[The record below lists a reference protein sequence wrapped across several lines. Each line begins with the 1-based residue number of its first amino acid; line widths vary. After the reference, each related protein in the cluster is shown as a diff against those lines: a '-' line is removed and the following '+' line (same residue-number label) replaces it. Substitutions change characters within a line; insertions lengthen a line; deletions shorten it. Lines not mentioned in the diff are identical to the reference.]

1 MPRHFLLFL
10 FLFVSSHSFLQEAND
25 VISIEFDNESLL
37 QALKSLKKNSTE
49 RFAYSAQE
57 LRGHKVNGQ
66 FIKKSIPTILE
77 VILPPDLSFTFSK
90 GLILIYRAEEVSA
103 SNQDP
108 GLFNFRLIGECSD
121 FYTGEVLPYATI
133 KALNSEITAQSNQDG
148 EFQIEAFFSDT
159 SAISISYVGYKES
172 IVRPIDFENPKK
184 IQVLLKPEATLING
198 VLIESY
204 ESPPIVSRKDIS
216 NFTVDVLRANQLTN
230 VGESDAL
237 SLVKSIPGFDLT
249 AGNNEGLGTR
259 GMSQSENLY
268 YLDGYPVFNP
278 NHFFGLFSSINA
290 LSVKNIRVLKTG
302 YSPSFGGRSS
312 AVFDITSY
320 EGNDEKLGLKIQN
333 GLLSSSAR
341 LDGPLLKKRL
351 TFSLSGR
358 RSHTQLLKS
367 ELYRDLF
374 NSIYNSNVSFSGSD
388 EVLDA
393 FASEVQPEVDFSDLQ
408 AKVHFSAKKGF
419 SLTASGFF
427 SQDFSSQNIVDSLEE
442 VNFSIVYDN
451 QYEWVNYGG
460 SLVFKHKLKKKVKA
474 KHLISFSDF
483 KTRSGSLETII
494 GLFNGSSFQL
504 QSSYENEISDVTFKS
519 EWDYIYSDSLGLKV
533 GIENNLNNFKLQ
545 ESSFS
550 VPIIGRGFAG
560 MLTNYFARVLINK
573 KKFSTKFG
581 VRVISSTK
589 YNELFWEPRFKFNYN
604 INKDV
609 SLKAG
614 YGVHYQFLRKTRSLN
629 FFRGATEEWQ
639 LSSENND
646 TPYSRS
652 EQLVVGLNVSL
663 KKIKLDAEVFLASQ
677 SGSQE
682 NLSYIMSGSSQ
693 NGDEI
698 VFGQRATSG
707 VEISSQVNVRRS
719 KFSASYALY
728 DSKSTLTQNSE
739 EFNFKNGQVSKHN
752 MSLLWLWE
760 NNNLNVSC
768 NSAWAS
774 GKPYTP
780 VIGSYVLELVNG
792 DFRPFLL
799 FGENN
804 SASLPSFFRTDL
816 SVGYKLNLF
825 NSIKATISGSVQNIF
840 NNQNV
845 RFYSY
850 QTNDTSQSEN
860 FLILERE
867 TRHLGRLYSIFITLS
882 I

>member
-1 MPRHFLLFL
+1 MFL

-850 QTNDTSQSEN
+850 QINDTSQSEN

>member
-1 MPRHFLLFL
+1 MPRHFLLIF

-37 QALKSLKKNSTE
+37 KALKRLKKNSTE
-49 RFAYSAQE
+49 RFAYSVKE
-57 LRGHKVNGQ
+57 LRGYKVNGE
-66 FIKKSIPTILE
+66 FKNKSVPTILE
-77 VILPPDLSFTFSK
+77 IILPPDLSFTFSK
-90 GLILIYRAEEVSA
+90 GLLIIYRGQDVSA

-108 GLFNFRLIGECSD
+108 TLFSFRLIGDCRD
-121 FYTGEVLPYATI
+121 FYTREVLPYANI
-133 KALNSEITAQSNQDG
+133 KALNSEITTQSNQEG

-159 SAISISYVGYKES
+159 SAISISYVGYKE
-172 IVRPIDFENPKK
+172 ITIRPIDFENPRK
-184 IQVLLKPEATLING
+184 IQVLMKPEATLIDG

-204 ESPPIVSRKDIS
+204 ESPPIVSRKDVS

-290 LSVKNIRVLKTG
+290 LAVKNIRVLKTG

-320 EGNDEKLGLKIQN
+320 EGNDEELGLNIQN

-358 RSHTQLLKS
+358 KSHTQSFKS
-367 ELYRDLF
+367 ELYRNLF
-374 NSIYNSNVSFSGSD
+374 NSIYNSNVSFSGGG

-393 FASEVQPEVDFSDLQ
+393 FVSKVQPEVDFSDLQ
-408 AKVHFSAKKGF
+408 AKIHFSSKKGA
-419 SLTASGFF
+419 SLIASGFF
-427 SQDFSSQNIVDSLEE
+427 SQDFSSQNIIDSLEE
-442 VNFSIVYDN
+442 INFSVMYNN

-460 SLVFKHKLKKKVKA
+460 SLVFKHKLKEKFKA
-474 KHLISFSDF
+474 KHLVSFADF
-483 KTRSGSLETII
+483 KARSGSLETIS
-494 GLFNGSSFQL
+494 GLFNSSSFEL
-504 QSSYENEISDVTFKS
+504 QSSYENEVSDFTFKS
-519 EWDYIYSDSLGLKV
+519 EWNYIYSDSLDFKV
-533 GIENNLNNFKLQ
+533 GIENNLNGFKLQ

-550 VPIIGRGFAG
+550 VPIIRRGFAG
-560 MLTNYFARVLINK
+560 MLTNYFARALINRK
-573 KKFSTKFG
+573 RFSTKFG
-581 VRVISSTK
+581 VRVISSSK

-604 INKDV
+604 ISEDV
-609 SLKAG
+609 SIKGG

-629 FFRGATEEWQ
+629 FFRGAAEEWQ
-639 LSSENND
+639 LSSENNA

-652 EQLVVGLNVSL
+652 EQLVAGLNVNL
-663 KKIKLDAEVFLASQ
+663 KKIKLDFECFLASQ

-682 NLSYIMSGSSQ
+682 NLSYIMSGSNQ
-693 NGDEI
+693 NRDEI

-707 VEISSQVNVRRS
+707 VEISSQLNVRRS
-719 KFSASYALY
+719 KFSISYALY
-728 DSKSTLTQNSE
+728 DSKSTLTQNTE
-739 EFNFKNGQVSKHN
+739 EFNFRNGQVSKHN

-760 NNNLNVSC
+760 SNNLNVSC
-768 NSAWAS
+768 NSVWAS

-799 FGENN
+799 YGENN
-804 SASLPSFFRTDL
+804 SASLPSFFRSDL

-850 QTNDTSQSEN
+850 HINDTSQSDK

-867 TRHLGRLYSIFITLS
+867 SLHLSRLYSVFITLS

>member
-1 MPRHFLLFL
+1 MFL
-10 FLFVSSHSFLQEAND
+10 FLFVGSHSFLQDAND
-25 VISIEFDNESLL
+25 VISIEFDNEPLL
-37 QALKSLKKNSTE
+37 QALKRLKKNSTE

-66 FIKKSIPTILE
+66 FKNKSVPTILE
-77 VILPPDLSFTFSK
+77 IILPSDLSFTFSN
-90 GLILIYRAEEVSA
+90 GLILIYRAEDLSA
-103 SNQDP
+103 SNQAP
-108 GLFNFRLIGECSD
+108 GLFNFRLMGECRD
-121 FYTGEVLPYATI
+121 FYTREVLPYATI
-133 KALNSEITAQSNQDG
+133 KSSNSEITVQSNQDG

-159 SAISISYVGYKES
+159 CSISISYVGYKES
-172 IVRPIDFENPKK
+172 VVRPIDFQNPKK
-184 IQVLLKPEATLING
+184 IQVLLKPESTLING
-198 VLIESY
+198 ALIESY
-204 ESPPIVSRKDIS
+204 ESPPIVSRKEIS
-216 NFTVDVLRANQLTN
+216 NFTVDVLRANQLSI

-249 AGNNEGLGTR
+249 TGNNEGLGTR

-278 NHFFGLFSSINA
+278 DHFFGLFSSINA

-312 AVFDITSY
+312 AVFDISSY

-341 LDGPLLKKRL
+341 LDGPLLKQRL

-358 RSHTQLLKS
+358 KSHTQLLKS

-374 NSIYNSNVSFSGSD
+374 NSIYNSNISFSGSS

-393 FASEVQPEVDFSDLQ
+393 FVSEVQPEVDFSDLQ
-408 AKVHFSAKKGF
+408 AKIHFSSKKDF

-427 SQDFSSQNIVDSLEE
+427 SQDVSSQSVVDSLEE
-442 VNFSIVYDN
+442 INFSILYNN

-460 SLVFKHKLKKKVKA
+460 SLVFKHKFNKKIKA
-474 KHLISFSDF
+474 RHLVSFSDF

-494 GLFNGSSFQL
+494 GLFNSSSFQL
-504 QSSYENEISDVTFKS
+504 QSSYENEVNDVTFKS
-519 EWDYIYSDSLGLKV
+519 EWDYIYSDSLDFKV
-533 GIENNLNNFKLQ
+533 GIENNFNSFKLK

-550 VPIIGRGFAG
+550 VPIIRRGFGG
-560 MLTNYFARVLINK
+560 MLTNYFARALVNK
-573 KKFSTKFG
+573 KRLSTKLG
-581 VRVISSTK
+581 VRVISNSK
-589 YNELFWEPRFKFNYN
+589 YSELFWEPRLKFNYN
-604 INKDV
+604 INKGV
-609 SLKAG
+609 SIKAG

-639 LSSENND
+639 LSGENNE

-663 KKIKLDAEVFLASQ
+663 KKIKLDVEGFLASQ

-682 NLSYIMSGSSQ
+682 NLSLIMSGSNQ

-707 VEISSQVNVRRS
+707 VEISSQVNVRRN

-728 DSKSTLTQNSE
+728 DSRSTLTQNSE
-739 EFNFKNGQVSKHN
+739 ELNFRNGQVSKHN

-760 NNNLNVSC
+760 NNNLNISS
-768 NSAWAS
+768 NSVWAS

-780 VIGSYVLELVNG
+780 VVGSYVLELVNG
-792 DFRPFLL
+792 DSQPFLL

-825 NSIKATISGSVQNIF
+825 NSIKATISGSVQNVF
-840 NNQNV
+840 NNQNI

-850 QTNDTSQSEN
+850 HINETSQGDN

-867 TRHLGRLYSIFITLS
+867 TRHLGRLYSVFITLS

>member
-1 MPRHFLLFL
+1 LFL

-850 QTNDTSQSEN
+850 QINDTSQSEN

>member
-504 QSSYENEISDVTFKS
+504 QSSYENEVSDVTFKS

-573 KKFSTKFG
+573 KRFSTKFG

-850 QTNDTSQSEN
+850 QINDTSQSEN

>member
-10 FLFVSSHSFLQEAND
+10 FLFVSSHSFLQDAND

-37 QALKSLKKNSTE
+37 QALKRLKKNSTE

-66 FIKKSIPTILE
+66 FKNKSIPTILE
-77 VILPPDLSFTFSK
+77 IILPPDLSFTFSK
-90 GLILIYRAEEVSA
+90 GLILIYRAEDVSA

-108 GLFNFRLIGECSD
+108 GLFNFRLMGECRD
-121 FYTGEVLPYATI
+121 FYTREVLPYATI
-133 KALNSEITAQSNQDG
+133 RALSSEIAEQSNQDG

-159 SAISISYVGYKES
+159 SSISISYVGYKERV
-172 IVRPIDFENPKK
+172 VRPIDFENPKK

-198 VLIESY
+198 ALIESY
-204 ESPPIVSRKDIS
+204 ESPPIVSRKEIS

-249 AGNNEGLGTR
+249 TGNNEGLGTR

-358 RSHTQLLKS
+358 KSHTQLLKS

-374 NSIYNSNVSFSGSD
+374 NSIYNSNVSFSGSS

-393 FASEVQPEVDFSDLQ
+393 FVSEVQPEVDFSDLQ
-408 AKVHFSAKKGF
+408 AKIHFSSKKDF

-427 SQDFSSQNIVDSLEE
+427 SQDVSSQNIVDSLEE
-442 VNFSIVYDN
+442 INFSIVYDN

-460 SLVFKHKLKKKVKA
+460 SLVFKHKFKEKIKA
-474 KHLISFSDF
+474 KHLVSFSDF
-483 KTRSGSLETII
+483 KTRSASLETII
-494 GLFNGSSFQL
+494 GLFNSSSFQL
-504 QSSYENEISDVTFKS
+504 QSSYENEVSDVTFKS
-519 EWDYIYSDSLGLKV
+519 EWDYIYSDSLDFKV
-533 GIENNLNNFKLQ
+533 GIENNFNNFKLQ

-550 VPIIGRGFAG
+550 VPIIRRGFGG
-560 MLTNYFARVLINK
+560 MLTNYFARALVNK
-573 KKFSTKFG
+573 KRLSTKLG
-581 VRVISSTK
+581 VRVISNSK
-589 YNELFWEPRFKFNYN
+589 YNELFWEPRLKFNYN
-604 INKDV
+604 INKGV
-609 SLKAG
+609 SIKAG

-639 LSSENND
+639 LSGENNE

-652 EQLVVGLNVSL
+652 EQLVLGLNVSL
-663 KKIKLDAEVFLASQ
+663 KKIKLDVEGFLASQ

-682 NLSYIMSGSSQ
+682 NLSLIMSGSNQ

-707 VEISSQVNVRRS
+707 VEISSQVNVRRN
-719 KFSASYALY
+719 KLSASYALY

-739 EFNFKNGQVSKHN
+739 ELNFRNGQVSKHN

-760 NNNLNVSC
+760 NNNLNISS
-768 NSAWAS
+768 NSVWAS

-780 VIGSYVLELVNG
+780 VVGSYVLELVNG
-792 DFRPFLL
+792 DSQPFLL

-825 NSIKATISGSVQNIF
+825 NSIKATISGSVQNVF
-840 NNQNV
+840 NNQNI

-850 QTNDTSQSEN
+850 HINETSQGDN

>member
-1 MPRHFLLFL
+1 MFL

-533 GIENNLNNFKLQ
+533 GI
-545 ESSFS
+545 
-550 VPIIGRGFAG
+550 
-560 MLTNYFARVLINK
+560 
-573 KKFSTKFG
+573 
-581 VRVISSTK
+581 
-589 YNELFWEPRFKFNYN
+589 
-604 INKDV
+604 
-609 SLKAG
+609 
-614 YGVHYQFLRKTRSLN
+614 
-629 FFRGATEEWQ
+629 
-639 LSSENND
+639 
-646 TPYSRS
+646 
-652 EQLVVGLNVSL
+652 
-663 KKIKLDAEVFLASQ
+663 
-677 SGSQE
+677 
-682 NLSYIMSGSSQ
+682 
-693 NGDEI
+693 
-698 VFGQRATSG
+698 
-707 VEISSQVNVRRS
+707 
-719 KFSASYALY
+719 
-728 DSKSTLTQNSE
+728 
-739 EFNFKNGQVSKHN
+739 
-752 MSLLWLWE
+752 
-760 NNNLNVSC
+760 
-768 NSAWAS
+768 
-774 GKPYTP
+774 
-780 VIGSYVLELVNG
+780 
-792 DFRPFLL
+792 
-799 FGENN
+799 
-804 SASLPSFFRTDL
+804 
-816 SVGYKLNLF
+816 
-825 NSIKATISGSVQNIF
+825 
-840 NNQNV
+840 
-845 RFYSY
+845 
-850 QTNDTSQSEN
+850 
-860 FLILERE
+860 
-867 TRHLGRLYSIFITLS
+867 
-882 I
+882 